1 LLQQSYNLDGT
12 SLATPAVAGLVALL
26 IQCAR
31 EVGGPAQSHISNHT
45 VMKYLLQEMSSH
57 THEAQCDY
65 GPLEPNRV
73 LKTLTRDTASEVLH
87 GHIKKNS
94 PDGCDCTNC
103 KREQKCT
110 EQSA

>member
-45 VMKYLLQEMSSH
+45 VMKYLLQEMSSINNH
-57 THEAQCDY
+57 SGYSVAMMGLRE
-65 GPLEPNRV
+65 V
-73 LKTLTRDTASEVLH
+73 SRDTRRENTL
-87 GHIKKNS
+87 GLGDHIWK
-94 PDGCDCTNC
+94 
-103 KREQKCT
+103 
-110 EQSA
+110 